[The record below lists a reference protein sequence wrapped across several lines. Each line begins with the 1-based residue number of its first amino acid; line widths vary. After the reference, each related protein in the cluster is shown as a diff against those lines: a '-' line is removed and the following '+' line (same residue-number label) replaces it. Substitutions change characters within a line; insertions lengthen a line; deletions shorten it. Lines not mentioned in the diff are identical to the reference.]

1 MPKAID
7 RRARIAAIGK
17 AFTVLE
23 LFGPENPELRITD
36 IASRTDMSRSSAQRL
51 VHTLLKCGWL
61 HRDPSG
67 TFLSLSHRAVD
78 PAFVYLSSNPIMDLV
93 MPFVVEL
100 NARTALNCDLWLKD
114 GLDLV
119 TLARIPSPASSLA
132 LAPVGSRIGL
142 AGSTRGR
149 ALLSGLSQQRLTET
163 LPDLALNPGDDRD
176 RLLQDLASEH
186 EAGYAIGDETGAG
199 SGKVIAA
206 VFFGAD
212 GEPLGVLSLSG
223 FLDDAISHEA
233 VGLLRQTA
241 TTISGLRMSATPN
254 ITTFYPGSRVTWA
267 ISETED
273 DPLEIASVTK
283 ALHLLQFFHLGAPLL
298 TLTELAKRTGFPI
311 PTVQRIV
318 DTFIDIGYLVR
329 QDKKRA
335 YHISIRSLDL
345 LYRFQMSSNLVRSVW
360 PRLIR
365 FREECGLRCSFCIL
379 DGTEIVHLLHVQSR
393 PHPDYRTA
401 HPGRR
406 FLAASS
412 SGGRAML
419 SLLPDDEI
427 QNILRNSM
435 IDPLTEWTETDREAI
450 FADIKGAS
458 ARGVAFTNRQSV
470 RDEVNVAA
478 AVRGPDGRPVGAIVV
493 SAPARTWTIDRL
505 EKEVVPSLLSH
516 SRSGDFS

>member
-1 MPKAID
+1 MPETID

-17 AFTVLE
+17 AFSVLE
-23 LFGPENPELRITD
+23 LFGPESPDLRITD
-36 IASRTDMSRSSAQRL
+36 IASRADMSRSSAQRL

-61 HRDPSG
+61 HRDASG
-67 TFLSLSHRAVD
+67 TLLSLSHRAVD
-78 PAFVYLSSNPIMDLV
+78 PAFVYLSCNPIMDLV

-100 NARTALNCDLWLKD
+100 NARTALNCDLWLRD

-132 LAPVGSRIGL
+132 LAPVGSRTSL
-142 AGSTRGR
+142 TSSTRGR
-149 ALLSGLSQQRLTET
+149 ALLSCLSRQRLNEI
-163 LPDLALNPGDDRD
+163 LPELALNPGDERE
-176 RLLQDLASEH
+176 RLLKDIASEH
-186 EAGYAIGDETGAG
+186 EAGYAIGDETGSG

-206 VFFGAD
+206 AFLGAD

-223 FLDDAISHEA
+223 VLDAAISHEA
-233 VGLLRQTA
+233 AGLLRQTA
-241 TTISGLRMSATPN
+241 NTINGLRISATP
-254 ITTFYPGSRVTWA
+254 TVATFYPGSHVTWA
-267 ISETED
+267 VSQTED

-283 ALHLLQFFHLGAPLL
+283 ALHLLQFFHPGAPLL
-298 TLTELAKRTGFPI
+298 TLTELSKKTGFPI

-318 DTFIDIGYLVR
+318 DTFIDLGYLVR
-329 QDKKRA
+329 QDKNRA

-419 SLLPDDEI
+419 SWLPDEEI
-427 QNILRNSM
+427 RKILDDSM
-435 IDPLTEWTETDREAI
+435 IDPFTAHTVTDRDAI
-450 FADIKGAS
+450 FADIKCAS
-458 ARGVAFTNRQSV
+458 ARGVAFTDRQSV

-478 AVRGPDGRPVGAIVV
+478 AVRGPDGRPIGAIVV